1 MRVLVSGASGLIG
14 KALTATLVGRG
25 DRVIRLV
32 RRPPVGLDEVAWDPK
47 QGSFDRSCAEGADAV
62 VHLAGE
68 GVGSGRWSAKR
79 KAEIRSSRVDG
90 TRLLAEGLSRLET
103 PPRVLVVA
111 SAVGFYGSG
120 GDQEK
125 TEKSP
130 PGGGFLSEVCQAW
143 EAAAELAVASG
154 IRVVQLR
161 LGLVLSATGGALSQ
175 MLTPFRLGLG
185 GRLGDGR
192 QWTSWTTIDDVVRI
206 VEEALDDHRLRG
218 PVNAVSPEP
227 VTNADFTRTLARVLR
242 RPALLP
248 VPSFALRLAFG
259 EMADELLLSG
269 SRVVP
274 KVLEEAGFQFAYPEL
289 EGALRHLL
297 EA

>member
-1 MRVLVSGASGLIG
+1 MRILVSGASGLIG
-14 KALTATLVGRG
+14 KAVTAMLARRG
-25 DRVIRLV
+25 DRVIRVV
-32 RRPPVGLDEVAWDPK
+32 RRPPVGPDEIPWDLK
-47 QGSFDRSCAEGADAV
+47 RGSFDTKGAEGTDAV

-68 GVGSGRWSAKR
+68 SVGSGRWTPER

-90 TRLLAEGLSRLET
+90 TRLLAEGLSRLEA
-103 PPRVLVVA
+103 PPRVLVAA
-111 SAVGFYGSG
+111 SAVGFYGAG
-120 GDQEK
+120 GDREK

-130 PGGGFLSEVCQAW
+130 PGRGFLSEVCQAW
-143 EAAAELAVASG
+143 EAAAEPAAARG

-161 LGLVLSATGGALSQ
+161 LGLVLSATGGALAQ

-192 QWTSWTTIDDVVRI
+192 QWTPWATIDDVVRI
-206 VEEALDDHRLRG
+206 VEAGLDDHRLSG

-227 VTNADFTRTLARVLR
+227 VTNADFTRALARVLR

-248 VPSFALRLAFG
+248 VPSFVLRLAFG
-259 EMADELLLSG
+259 EMVDELLLSG

-274 KVLEEAGFQFAYPEL
+274 EVLEETGFRFAYPEL

-297 EA
+297 EV